1 MTRSAISAS
10 QLGKRYRLLTTRSTS
25 LRETLSEAGARLI
38 RRSRAEDAPERSFW
52 ALRDVSFNVREG
64 EIVGIVGNNGAGKST
79 LLKILSRITPPTEGS
94 VRLRGRIG
102 SLLEVGTGFHPE
114 LSGRDNIFMN
124 GVLLGMERREIRR
137 RFDEIVAFAE
147 VEKFIELPVKRY
159 SSGMYLRLAFAVA
172 AHLET
177 DILLIDEVLAVGDI
191 AFQKKCLARMD
202 EVAHAGRTILFVS
215 HNLTAVQA
223 LCPRTIWIDQG
234 GLVADGET
242 RGVLTSYLKSAN
254 AAGSAQERVWPADQG
269 PAAGGVRLQSAVVR
283 RAGGTL
289 SDPIDVTTAI
299 DVEFVFF
306 VDAAV
311 TATTASFQLINDHG
325 ILVFDSGPD
334 EGPVEWSRGRHRLR
348 ATVPGNLLN
357 AGSYRAGVL
366 LYRDG
371 DTELQMPEL
380 LAFDVLDAPENRHGW
395 YGTWPG
401 VIRPGLPWVHEIEPD
416 QVEPW
421 PSA

>member
-1 MTRSAISAS
+1 VTRSAISAS
-10 QLGKRYRLLTTRSTS
+10 QVGKRYRLLTTRSTS
-25 LRETLSEAGARLI
+25 LRETLSEAGVRLV
-38 RRSRAEDAPERSFW
+38 RRSPAEDGPERSFW
-52 ALRDVSFNVREG
+52 ALRDVSFDVREG

-94 VRLRGRIG
+94 VRLRGRVG

-124 GVLLGMERREIRR
+124 GALLGMERREIRR

-223 LCPRTIWIDQG
+223 LCPRTIWIDRG
-234 GLVADGET
+234 GLVADGES
-242 RGVLTSYLKSAN
+242 RSVLTSYLKSAN
-254 AAGSAQERVWPADQG
+254 EGTSAQERTWPEGEG
-269 PAAGGVRLQSAVVR
+269 PAGGGIRLKSAVVR
-283 RAGGTL
+283 RVGGTA
-289 SDPIDVTTAI
+289 SDSIDVTNAI
-299 DVEFVFF
+299 EVEVEFVA
-306 VDAAV
+306 DQPAAAANAV
-311 TATTASFQLINDHG
+311 LQLINDHG
-325 ILVFDSGPD
+325 ILVFNSGAD
-334 EGPVEWSRGRHRLR
+334 EGPVAWPRGRHRIR
-348 ATVPGNLLN
+348 ATIMGNLLN
-357 AGSYRAGVL
+357 AGSYRASL
-366 LYRDG
+366 TLYRDG
-371 DTELQMPEL
+371 ELDLQMPEL
-380 LAFDVLDAPENRHGW
+380 LAFDVLDTADRRHGW

-401 VIRPGLPWVHEIEPD
+401 VIRPSLAWVHEIEPH
-416 QVEPW
+416 EMGPG
-421 PSA
+421 PPT

>member
-1 MTRSAISAS
+1 MTRSAISVDT
-10 QLGKRYRLLTTRSTS
+10 LGKRYRLLTTRSTS
-25 LRETLSEAGARLI
+25 LREAISEAGVRLF
-38 RRSRAEDAPERSFW
+38 RRAPDDPAAKSFW
-52 ALRDVSFNVREG
+52 ALRDVSFNVGEG

-94 VRLRGRIG
+94 VRLRGRVG

-191 AFQKKCLARMD
+191 AFQKKCMARMD

-223 LCPRTIWIDQG
+223 LCPRTIWIDHG
-234 GLVADGET
+234 GLLADGET
-242 RGVLTSYLKSAN
+242 RDVLTRYLKSAN
-254 AAGSAQERVWPADQG
+254 TTGSANERQWPGDDG
-269 PAAGGVRLQSAVVR
+269 PSAGNIRLRRAVVR
-283 RAGGTL
+283 PAGGMP
-289 SDPIDVTTAI
+289 SDPIDVTAAI
-299 DVEFVFF
+299 EVEFDMF
-306 VDAAV
+306 VARPTAAA
-311 TATTASFQLINDHG
+311 TAGFQLINDQG
-325 ILVFDSGPD
+325 LLVFDTGPE
-334 EGPVEWSRGRHRLR
+334 EGPVTWRQGFHRLR
-348 ATVPGNLLN
+348 ATIPGDLLN
-357 AGSYRAGVL
+357 AGSYRVTL
-366 LYRDG
+366 FLYRDG
-371 DTELQMPEL
+371 NAELQMPEVL
-380 LAFDVLDAPENRHGW
+380 VFDVLDSPDNRHGW

-401 VIRPGLPWVHEIEPD
+401 AIRPHLAWTHEAEAVGP
-416 QVEPW
+416 
-421 PSA
+421 A